1 MVRGQGLPAAS
12 APLVYDWCMSAMTRT
27 NIEIDDELVARVMK
41 RYELRTKKEA
51 VDLALREV
59 AGTPL
64 TREFLDSVEGMGWDG
79 DLAEMRRSRISEW

>member
-1 MVRGQGLPAAS
+1 MGH
-12 APLVYDWCMSAMTRT
+12 MTRT

-64 TREFLDSVEGMGWDG
+64 TREFLDSVHGMGWDG